1 MIHNRRGTLILL
13 THELTQDTWMNY
25 IKNLS
30 PLYIVSH
37 YLQVGKNKKNIPS
50 DYSAIAPL
58 IFF

>member
-1 MIHNRRGTLILL
+1 
-13 THELTQDTWMNY
+13 MNY

-58 IFF
+58 IFFLTVLNRKYNKSDYHVNMCKS